1 MSETSE
7 KNSATKSIE
16 DALIDHDVDALV
28 ATISEN
34 ERPLLGLAGLLDWRF
49 QGAISSCLRSGAI
62 TGKVGECVYFP
73 VSKNGRLYKILLLG
87 VGSHPTVTAEA
98 LKPLQ
103 KNLSSLKL
111 NSVGVSRKDFGNPPE
126 ELFTKYLKGI
136 SLRVTS

>member
-1 MSETSE
+1 MSEKPE
-7 KNSATKSIE
+7 QIAAAKSIE
-16 DALIDHDVDALV
+16 DTLIDQEVDALV
-28 ATISEN
+28 ATVSEN

-49 QGAISSCLRSGAI
+49 QGAISACLRAGAI

-73 VSKNGRLYKILLLG
+73 VSKNGRLYKIILLG
-87 VGSHPTVTAEA
+87 VGSHLTVTPEA

-126 ELFTKYLKGI
+126 ELFTKHLKGI